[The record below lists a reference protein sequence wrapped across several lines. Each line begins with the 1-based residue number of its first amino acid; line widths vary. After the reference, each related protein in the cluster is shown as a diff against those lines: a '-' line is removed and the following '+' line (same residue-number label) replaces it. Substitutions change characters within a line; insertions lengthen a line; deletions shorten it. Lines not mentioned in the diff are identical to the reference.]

1 MSGKKVMMDHVKK
14 TTVTPRSNESVTDGS
29 TSEDKGRGA
38 VQGTFAA
45 PALMIVSD
53 LSITTSTG
61 KNIVQNLSFSVH
73 PGDRLAIIGAE
84 GSGKSSI
91 VEYMAGM
98 ERDGFTYKGDISQLG
113 FGGYL
118 PQELPHEWLDTEL
131 GDFILK
137 RRPDEELEPSV
148 WERYNDLLCALR
160 QVDLSREA
168 LSQKLSSMSGGER
181 VRAQLAKLLFN
192 EPSFLLLD
200 EPTNNL
206 DLATI
211 RWLEKF
217 ICNAKVPVLFVSHDE
232 ALIRQAATG
241 ILYLANRVY
250 DNKCFAYFS
259 GEGYD
264 DFLSRL
270 HRSAEQAESDRVNL
284 QREIKKLKKEHV
296 ERQNKVIGANSFS
309 GAEDAATKG
318 RMMRAAASNS
328 RSTASFGKKIQQKEE
343 ELKDFEVPHIE
354 TSVKLEFPQDCIIP
368 ASKTVLSLMNEK
380 LEVGSRV
387 LVPSFNLEIIGPQK
401 VGIIGDNGAG
411 KTTLLRKIQSAEMR
425 PGIRLGYM
433 PQDFNEVLSN
443 PNESG
448 LSMLTKLGVAEHIVR
463 AFMSR
468 MGFSRGEMATPCEQ
482 LSGGQRGK
490 LILMQT
496 VLKGGNLL
504 VLDEPTRNLSP
515 ITAPVLKEQLR
526 DYPGAVVLVSHDRLF
541 LKDVC
546 SVVYHLSS
554 SGLKRIDEE
563 TLL

>member
-1 MSGKKVMMDHVKK
+1 MLTEGLTDDHQ
-14 TTVTPRSNESVTDGS
+14 
-29 TSEDKGRGA
+29 GRGI
-38 VQGTFAA
+38 VHGTLAA

-61 KNIVQNLSFSVH
+61 KNLVENLSFSVR
-73 PGDRLAIIGAE
+73 PGDRLAVIGAE

-91 VEYMAGM
+91 VEYMAGI
-98 ERDGFTYKGDISQLG
+98 EREGFTYKGDICQMG

-118 PQELPHEWLDTEL
+118 PQELPQEWLDSEL

-137 RRPDEELEPSV
+137 RRAEEELEPSM
-148 WERYNDLLCALR
+148 WERYNDLLAVLR
-160 QVDLSREA
+160 EVDVSQDT

-211 RWLEKF
+211 GWLERF
-217 ICNAKVPVLFVSHDE
+217 ICSAKVPVLFVSHDE
-232 ALIRQAATG
+232 ALIRKAATG

-259 GEGYD
+259 GEEYD

-270 HRSAEQAESDRVNL
+270 HSSAEQAEADRVNL

-296 ERQNKVIGANSFS
+296 ERQNKVIGSNSYS

-318 RMMRAAASNS
+318 RMMRAAASSS
-328 RSTASFGKKIQQKEE
+328 RSTASFGKKIQHKEE
-343 ELKDFEVPHIE
+343 ELKEFEVPHIE
-354 TSVKLEFPQDCIIP
+354 TSVKLEFPQDCVIP
-368 ASKTVLSLMNEK
+368 ASKMVLSLINEK

-387 LVPSFNLEIIGPQK
+387 LVPCLNLEIVGPQK

-411 KTTLLRKIQSAEMR
+411 KTTLLRKIQAAKMR

-443 PNESG
+443 PDESG
-448 LSMLTKLGVAEHIVR
+448 LAMLTKLGVAEHIVR

-468 MGFSRGEMATPCEQ
+468 MGFSRGEMATPCGQ

-515 ITAPVLKEQLR
+515 ITAPVLKEQLK

-541 LKDVC
+541 LKNVC
-546 SVVYHLSS
+546 SLVYQLSS
-554 SGLKRIDEE
+554 AGL
-563 TLL
+563 TLVDKEALV